1 MDKVSFRGRD
11 MVRNTCCS
19 RINTI
24 CWSRNM
30 TCQNHHDQKC
40 WNFWNQKRQMG
51 PLQFWRL
58 HNHMHTVA
66 IVIPQDRKYIWSVP
80 FGTCDKLVNND
91 NNYEFWVK
99 LISREKAV
107 TEAMLLCRS
116 DICRRRAVISR
127 SDHPVIYSG
136 SLIECNVRL

>member
-1 MDKVSFRGRD
+1 VLKLLKPKMTNGTPYSFGD
-11 MVRNTCCS
+11 FTITCI
-19 RINTI
+19 R
-24 CWSRNM
+24 W
-30 TCQNHHDQKC
+30 
-40 WNFWNQKRQMG
+40 
-51 PLQFWRL
+51 PLLF
-58 HNHMHTVA
+58 H
-66 IVIPQDRKYIWSVP
+66 
-80 FGTCDKLVNND
+80 

-107 TEAMLLCRS
+107 TEVMLLCRS